1 MLWKLN
7 FITSWVSN
15 LIIDFERKMEN
26 KTHLRKLSLIDQ
38 ERYQA
43 LEVPTSEMA
52 HVGRERGNIPTKQQQ
67 GKAWATKAQQD

>member
-1 MLWKLN
+1 
-7 FITSWVSN
+7 
-15 LIIDFERKMEN
+15 MEN

-67 GKAWATKAQQD
+67 GKA